1 MHFFNPVNMM
11 PLVEVIRGRQ
21 SSDEAVAA
29 TVKLA
34 SKMGKTPVVVND
46 CPGFFVNRVLFP
58 YFAGFHMLL
67 RDGADFVAVDKVME
81 KFGWPMGPAYL
92 MDVVG
97 MDTAVHAAEV
107 MAQGFPD
114 RMRHDW
120 KNTTQ
125 VLVENQR
132 LGQKNGKG
140 YYVYAPDKKGKPKK
154 SVDPATYELIKGVV
168 AARKEFK
175 PGRDRRDLHG
185 ADDQRGGALPR
196 GEDRRLAVRG
206 RHVAALRHRLPAVPR
221 RRLPLR
227 RPDGRSELRGDGRQA
242 RTARQGVRGTAAIAR
257 HGGIRQE
264 VLRLTAAANTEYGEI
279 KMSLNPRDVVIV
291 DGVRSAMGRSKGG
304 MFRNVR
310 AEVLSAEL
318 VKALFKR
325 NPGLDPKEVED
336 VIWGCV
342 NQTLEQ
348 GMNIARNVLLL
359 AGLPHTVPGQTV
371 NRLCG
376 SSMQALHTAAAQI
389 MTGQGEVFVIGGVEH
404 MGHVGM
410 MHGIDL
416 NPAASTQ
423 YAKASN
429 MMGLTAEMLGR
440 MHGITREMQDQ
451 FAARSHRKAWEAT
464 QAGRFKNEIVGI
476 EGHDANGVRQLCEI
490 DEVIRPETTVEALAA
505 LAPAF
510 DPKGGTVTAGSSS
523 AISDG
528 AAAMLVMS
536 YERAKALGLKPRAKI
551 RAMAV
556 AGCDPAIMG
565 YGPVPATKK
574 ALKRAGLKMEDIQ
587 VAELN
592 EAFAAQSLPVI
603 KDLGLMDTFDS
614 KVNLNGGAIA
624 LGHPLGCSGA
634 RITTALLNVMEQQNA
649 SLGVST
655 MCIGLG
661 QGITTILERT

>member
-1 MHFFNPVNMM
+1 
-11 PLVEVIRGRQ
+11 
-21 SSDEAVAA
+21 
-29 TVKLA
+29 
-34 SKMGKTPVVVND
+34 
-46 CPGFFVNRVLFP
+46 
-58 YFAGFHMLL
+58 
-67 RDGADFVAVDKVME
+67 
-81 KFGWPMGPAYL
+81 
-92 MDVVG
+92 
-97 MDTAVHAAEV
+97 
-107 MAQGFPD
+107 
-114 RMRHDW
+114 
-120 KNTTQ
+120 
-125 VLVENQR
+125 
-132 LGQKNGKG
+132 
-140 YYVYAPDKKGKPKK
+140 
-154 SVDPATYELIKGVV
+154 
-168 AARKEFK
+168 
-175 PGRDRRDLHG
+175 
-185 ADDQRGGALPR
+185 
-196 GEDRRLAVRG
+196 
-206 RHVAALRHRLPAVPR
+206 
-221 RRLPLR
+221 
-227 RPDGRSELRGDGRQA
+227 
-242 RTARQGVRGTAAIAR
+242 
-257 HGGIRQE
+257 
-264 VLRLTAAANTEYGEI
+264 
-279 KMSLNPRDVVIV
+279 MSLNPRDVVII

-310 AEVLSAEL
+310 AEVMSAEL
-318 VKALFKR
+318 IKALFKR
-325 NPGLDPKEVED
+325 NPQAQMDQVED

-348 GMNIARNVLLL
+348 GMNVARNALLL

-389 MTGQGEVFVIGGVEH
+389 MTGQGDVFVVGGVEH

-416 NPAASTQ
+416 NPSASKE

-429 MMGLTAEMLGR
+429 MMGLTAELLGR

-451 FAARSHRKAWEAT
+451 FGARSHAKAWEAT
-464 QAGRFKNEIVGI
+464 QTGRFRKEIVGI
-476 EGHDANGVRQLCEI
+476 EGHDAAGVRVLCDI
-490 DEVIRPETTVEALAA
+490 DEVIRPETTVAALAA

-510 DPKGGTVTAGSSS
+510 DPRGGTVTAGTSS

-536 YERAKALGLKPRAKI
+536 YERARSLGLTPRARI
-551 RAMAV
+551 VSMAV

-574 ALKRAGLKMEDIQ
+574 ALARAKMEMKHVQ

-603 KDLGLMDTFDS
+603 KDLGLMDDYDT

-634 RITTALLNVMEQQNA
+634 RITTTLLNTMEQSGA
-649 SLGVST
+649 EIGLAT

-661 QGITTILERT
+661 QGISTIVQRI